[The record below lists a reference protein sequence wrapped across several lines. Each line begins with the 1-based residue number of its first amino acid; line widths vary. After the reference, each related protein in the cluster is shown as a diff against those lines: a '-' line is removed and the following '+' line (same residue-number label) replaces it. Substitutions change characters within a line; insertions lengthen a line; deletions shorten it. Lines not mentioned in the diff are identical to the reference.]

1 MSAIKASVEATIEGN
16 LVQLIGDEYKWIN
29 SKLKQLAEQL
39 DFQPQMQIQATVQ
52 QKGIDGEYFVESFIE
67 NHIKLHDTWS
77 ITNISKDGLHN
88 SDLELVYKNIRCV
101 IEVKNIKTKMC
112 ESNIKK
118 FRDVYLHSEYK
129 EYTSGIFVSLISGFS
144 KSSGVSDFH
153 IHSKDGKHAIFLA
166 NVKECPEKLLFA
178 MQILSQLADSEH
190 EFDKFAFVNDQI
202 RKLKSMQTIANRLS
216 ADANA
221 LKRELRESLVNL
233 NDI

>member
-1 MSAIKASVEATIEGN
+1 MSTVEATVDGN
-16 LVQLIGDEYKWIN
+16 LVQLIGDEYKWLN
-29 SKLKQLAEQL
+29 TKLKQLAEQL
-39 DFQPQMQIQATVQ
+39 DCQTQLAVQSTVQ

-67 NHIKLHDTWS
+67 KHIKLHDTWS

-129 EYTSGIFVSLISGFS
+129 EYTSGIFVSLLSDFS

-153 IHSKDGKHAIFLA
+153 IHSKDGKHAIFL
-166 NVKECPEKLLFA
+166 
-178 MQILSQLADSEH
+178 LSLIH
-190 EFDKFAFVNDQI
+190 I
-202 RKLKSMQTIANRLS
+202 
-216 ADANA
+216 
-221 LKRELRESLVNL
+221 
-233 NDI
+233 